1 MFFHDDQIPTIIDL
15 ESLSL
20 SLSLSL
26 LFLYF
31 PALSWEGGKP
41 NIHPPLYKPPNKKI
55 SLLYLSLP
63 PCDTVI
69 NHALKFYQNDFL
81 RPTLLHSQFPTVLFI
96 NLWISPPFKTSNL
109 FISIYDSLLPSQLR
123 SSRKYQQDLTLLW
136 YPCSYTTTSW
146 VASYFHFSH

>member
-1 MFFHDDQIPTIIDL
+1 MGLDVLPWWSNPHNYRLGVFL
-15 ESLSL
+15 CLSL
-20 SLSLSL
+20 SLSLFFS
-26 LFLYF
+26 F
-31 PALSWEGGKP
+31 
-41 NIHPPLYKPPNKKI
+41 I
-55 SLLYLSLP
+55 SLLYLEKEANPTSILLYISPQTRKSHFYTSLS

-136 YPCSYTTTSW
+136 YPWFLHHYIMSR
-146 VASYFHFSH
+146 